1 MVGCLV
7 GIYGPVTYFRAHKCT
22 LSQEETVMSLSPKPA
37 SKPIVPGKAVIPA
50 SDIQAG
56 ETSTPNAPPKPAA
69 DTHTVDVRQVS

>member
-1 MVGCLV
+1 
-7 GIYGPVTYFRAHKCT
+7 
-22 LSQEETVMSLSPKPA
+22 MSLSPKPA

-56 ETSTPNAPPKPAA
+56 ETSTPNATPKPAA